1 MRDDLLEVLELYP
14 EFAESFSSNL
24 EVTFNLRDEDV
35 IGVDPSVFR
44 RFNRDDLTA
53 NDDTVEEGGV
63 ENYDD
68 KRNQVKDYKMPR
80 RRTTKRRKIGPSD
93 HQKMP
98 KIEYF
103 SEDQTNEDNS
113 DDILDL
119 MPTEQYHHSHPRQA
133 LDYHPAVASSS
144 SAAAARSMKPKIHHQ
159 EQHSDQE
166 TSSCGLPSDTNVTH
180 APSVSGAASGICD
193 PKVLGQSLE
202 LVQK

>member
-44 RFNRDDLTA
+44 RFNREEA
-53 NDDTVEEGGV
+53 EDTVEEGV

-80 RRTTKRRKIGPSD
+80 RRTTKRRR
-93 HQKMP
+93 P
-98 KIEYF
+98 KLDYF

-119 MPTEQYHHSHPRQA
+119 MTDQPAQPTQ
-133 LDYHPAVASSS
+133 
-144 SAAAARSMKPKIHHQ
+144 
-159 EQHSDQE
+159 
-166 TSSCGLPSDTNVTH
+166 
-180 APSVSGAASGICD
+180 
-193 PKVLGQSLE
+193 
-202 LVQK
+202 